1 MKDDIALKVSHV
13 SKNFR
18 LPHEKNAS
26 IKSSIVNVFR
36 RRDKTVETQ
45 HVLKDVSFEVK
56 KGEFFGIVGRN
67 GEGKSTLLKIIS
79 EIYRPTKGSVEH
91 SGKLVPFIELGVGFN
106 PELTGRENVYLN
118 GALLGFS
125 RSEVDKRYEK
135 IVEFAELDEFM
146 DQKLKNY
153 SSGMQV
159 RLAFSL
165 AIQAEGDILVLDE
178 VLAVGDSNFQRKC
191 NDYFEKIKHEQKTV
205 ILVTHNMEAV
215 ERYCSRAMLISHGK
229 IEKIGD
235 PTDVAQLYSDLNFKK
250 KEAAKA
256 AQQAQ
261 DGVMIDSYAIS
272 DGKIAE
278 TINAHD
284 GKTLTL
290 RSVVESEVDLK
301 NPVFGIIIYNSA
313 GMPLFAT
320 NTKQTDAAIAVRKGR
335 RFTIDVEV
343 DNIFSN
349 GEYTISS
356 SLKSSDGMQT
366 YFARK
371 SANTFMITGR
381 RHEFAIANPDFKIEV
396 VTRNF

>member
-1 MKDDIALKVSHV
+1 MADDVALKVEHV

-18 LPHEKNAS
+18 LPHEKNNS
-26 IKSSIVNVFR
+26 IKTSIVNVFR
-36 RRDKTVETQ
+36 RRSRTVETQ
-45 HVLKDVSFEVK
+45 HVLRDVSFEVQ
-56 KGEFFGIVGRN
+56 KGEFFGILGRN

-79 EIYRPTKGSVEH
+79 EIYQPTKGKVGH
-91 SGKLVPFIELGVGFN
+91 KGKLVPFIELGVGFN
-106 PELTGRENVYLN
+106 PELTGRENIYLN

-125 RSEVDKRYEK
+125 RTEVDERYEK
-135 IVEFAELDEFM
+135 IVAFAELEEFM

-191 NDYFEKIKHEQKTV
+191 NDYFEKIKHEKKTV

-215 ERYCSRAMLISHGK
+215 ERYCSRAMLLDQGK
-229 IEKIGD
+229 IVKIGD
-235 PTDVAQLYSDLNFKK
+235 PADVAQLYSDLNFKK
-250 KEAAKA
+250 KEGIKPRH
-256 AQQAQ
+256 QNQG
-261 DGVMIDSYAIS
+261 DVVIDSYVTL
-272 DGKIAE
+272 DDEVAE
-278 TINAHD
+278 TINVSSS
-284 GKTLTL
+284 KTIIL
-290 RSVVESEVDLK
+290 RSALESKVAIE
-301 NPVFGIIIYNSA
+301 NPVFGIIVYNSA

-320 NTKQTDAAIAVRKGR
+320 NTKQSKLPLSIEKDR
-335 RFTIDVEV
+335 RYIIDIEV

-356 SLKSSDGMQT
+356 SLKSSDAMQT

-371 SANTFMITGR
+371 SDKTFIVTGR
-381 RHEFAIANPDFKIEV
+381 RHEFAIANPRYEINITKD
-396 VTRNF
+396 